1 MLPEPA
7 IHITKTPAAEY
18 RFQDGIA
25 RYNHPMSQYKRSFA
39 LEPDGLPRLHL
50 TWQGNAFFP
59 HCPIQVYLD
68 DHLLGEVPNR
78 DVLRQGQ
85 TFHLPDGQPLTVC
98 QEAHRLNAYL
108 GETSLSDQEHPGKLR
123 AETARL
129 YLWIS
134 VLDVVLPLLA
144 WAAKGQL
151 PAPPTVLVIGSGIA
165 ALAYFG
171 LYYLARQNKALA
183 FLLGGLLS
191 IPNAAVLTLLT
202 GSLGLGWLL
211 IAIIVGLRSFDSY
224 RSARKL
230 TRPDL
235 QG

>member
-1 MLPEPA
+1 
-7 IHITKTPAAEY
+7 
-18 RFQDGIA
+18 
-25 RYNHPMSQYKRSFA
+25 MSQYKRSFA
-39 LEPDGLPRLHL
+39 LEPDGQPRLHI
-50 TWQGNAFFP
+50 TWEGNYFF
-59 HCPIQVYLD
+59 HHYPIQVSLD
-68 DHLLGEVPNR
+68 GHLLGEIP
-78 DVLRQGQ
+78 DKAALIQGQ

-98 QEAHRLNAYL
+98 QEANRLNAYL
-108 GETSLSDQEHPGKLR
+108 GETSLADQEHPHKLR

-129 YLWIS
+129 YLWIA
-134 VLDVVLPLLA
+134 VLDVALPLLS
-144 WAAKGQL
+144 WTAKGQL

-171 LYYLARQNKALA
+171 LYYWARQNKAPA
-183 FLLGGLLS
+183 FLLGGLLA

-230 TRPDL
+230 SKPDL